1 MKTWT
6 AELKDKSRKMWLQDF
21 LPKTFPT
28 ARILVYGY
36 DANTRGLNTLR
47 IREHGHALL
56 QDLSRIRESASK
68 VLLSR

>member
-1 MKTWT
+1 MTTWT
-6 AELKDKSRKMWLQDF
+6 AELKDKSCRMWLKDF
-21 LPKTFPT
+21 LPKTFPK

-56 QDLSRIRESASK
+56 QDLSRLRQNASK